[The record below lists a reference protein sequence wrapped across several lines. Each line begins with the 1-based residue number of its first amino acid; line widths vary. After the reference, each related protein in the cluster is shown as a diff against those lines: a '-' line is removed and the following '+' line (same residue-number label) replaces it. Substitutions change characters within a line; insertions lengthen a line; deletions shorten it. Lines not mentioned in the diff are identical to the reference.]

1 MSGIWWISDSL
12 IEWEWFRADFKTG
25 DEGWNDH
32 GRVNRPTLFQ
42 APPGRRYEWSRAPRI
57 GIPSSSFVTLV
68 LNFSGA
74 RAGVDGII
82 GSRSHPEI
90 PKAGWLEQQH
100 NKPSFFLPVFSIFTA
115 CLICTRTMHAHMSL
129 SPQSFCSASSA
140 ALCETIFQT
149 GEGMKETTTKIK
161 ENKNKN
167 LVKIKKTKQD
177 EAAAG

>member
-100 NKPSFFLPVFSIFTA
+100 NKPSFFSYRLLYIYGVPHLHTDHARTHVSLPPKFLQRIQRS
-115 CLICTRTMHAHMSL
+115 SL
-129 SPQSFCSASSA
+129 WDDISNRR
-140 ALCETIFQT
+140 
-149 GEGMKETTTKIK
+149 GNEGNNN
-161 ENKNKN
+161 ENKRK
-167 LVKIKKTKQD
+167 
-177 EAAAG
+177 